1 MWSKVSPGF
10 PSRLAMNPLKRQPKV
25 QPPNILC
32 LQNSSLDMASSKQRR
47 RMDAQIFRLKEKTSQ
62 IPSTKCSVFMAGNK
76 LKKSV
81 FCLPQSTRIQNE

>member
-1 MWSKVSPGF
+1 MS
-10 PSRLAMNPLKRQPKV
+10 
-25 QPPNILC
+25 
-32 LQNSSLDMASSKQRR
+32 SSKQRR

-81 FCLPQSTRIQNE
+81 FCLPQSPRIQSEWLYLLEFFKFFIYVAVISLKESKIN